1 MMTLSTRDATLDD
14 LPAIVAIYN
23 STVASRQVT
32 ADTEPVTVES
42 RRAWFDAHRPDT
54 RPLWV
59 VEDAGRVIAWL
70 SFSDFYGRPAYR
82 HSSEISIYLDEA
94 ARGRGLGS
102 RLLEAALAKA
112 PALQI
117 DTALGFIFGHN
128 APSLKLFA
136 RYGFTTW
143 GTLPRVAVLD
153 GVERDLVIVGKRI
166 GAAR

>member
-1 MMTLSTRDATLDD
+1 MSPFYRDATEAD

-32 ADTEPVTVES
+32 ADLEPVSVDS
-42 RRAWFDAHRPDT
+42 RRAWFAAHGPRT

-59 VEDAGRVIAWL
+59 VEEGGRVIAWL

-82 HSSEISIYLDEA
+82 HTAEISIYLDDA
-94 ARGRGLGS
+94 ARGKGLGT
-102 RLLEAALAKA
+102 RLLDAALSRAREFD
-112 PALQI
+112 I

-136 RYGFTTW
+136 RFGFERW
-143 GTLPRVAVLD
+143 GHLPRVAVLD
-153 GVERDLVIVGKRI
+153 GVERDLVIVGKRLD
-166 GAAR
+166 AA